1 MPRKSHLRIINNF
14 IFILCISVL
23 VSVFMGVGHAHVCTS
38 VVAFLF
44 YVNES
49 MLALMSVHK

>member
-1 MPRKSHLRIINNF
+1 VPRKSHLRIINNF